1 MSCDISSLQDLC
13 ADLHQKIGVVDEA
26 RYDIESKVAR
36 NEKEVNLKS
45 PTSSSQTCCGHV
57 IMVLNERPFGVAQI
71 ISLNQK
77 IVELK
82 GIKKP
87 NLRRVKKT
95 TDDMLGA
102 CTDTS
107 RLMKADFKANL
118 KTVKKEDEKVK
129 GVTEEKAEVLED
141 GRHGEEGV
149 EKDEEEEVSNSKKP
163 SKFPEK
169 TFLLFWQREEVTDWR
184 KNVEAMSGMEG
195 RKKLF
200 NAGQ

>member
-1 MSCDISSLQDLC
+1 MTSLQDLC
-13 ADLHQKIGVVDEA
+13 ADLHQKIGVVDET
-26 RYDIESKVAR
+26 RYDIELKVAR

-45 PTSSSQTCCGHV
+45 QTRSSQPCSGHV
-57 IMVLNERPFGVAQI
+57 ALVLNERPSCVAQI

-87 NLRRVKKT
+87 SLRRVKKT

-129 GVTEEKAEVLED
+129 VVTE
-141 GRHGEEGV
+141 G
-149 EKDEEEEVSNSKKP
+149 
-163 SKFPEK
+163 
-169 TFLLFWQREEVTDWR
+169 
-184 KNVEAMSGMEG
+184 
-195 RKKLF
+195 
-200 NAGQ
+200 

>member
-1 MSCDISSLQDLC
+1 M
-13 ADLHQKIGVVDEA
+13 DEA

-36 NEKEVNLKS
+36 NEKEVNLK
-45 PTSSSQTCCGHV
+45 TQTPATV
-57 IMVLNERPFGVAQI
+57 ITVLNERPSCVAQI

-129 GVTEEKAEVLED
+129 VVTEK
-141 GRHGEEGV
+141 
-149 EKDEEEEVSNSKKP
+149 
-163 SKFPEK
+163 
-169 TFLLFWQREEVTDWR
+169 R
-184 KNVEAMSGMEG
+184 K
-195 RKKLF
+195 
-200 NAGQ
+200 

>member
-1 MSCDISSLQDLC
+1 MTSPLQDLC
-13 ADLHQKIGVVDEA
+13 ADLHQKISVVDET
-26 RYDIESKVAR
+26 RYDIELKVAR
-36 NEKEVNLKS
+36 NEKEVHLKS
-45 PTSSSQTCCGHV
+45 QTGSSQPCCGHV
-57 IMVLNERPFGVAQI
+57 AMVLNERPFCVAQI

-87 NLRRVKKT
+87 SLRRVKKT

-129 GVTEEKAEVLED
+129 VVTEEKK
-141 GRHGEEGV
+141 G
-149 EKDEEEEVSNSKKP
+149 
-163 SKFPEK
+163 
-169 TFLLFWQREEVTDWR
+169 
-184 KNVEAMSGMEG
+184 
-195 RKKLF
+195 
-200 NAGQ
+200 